1 MNALGRLTWME
12 MKLFFREKQAVFW
25 TFLFPVLMIWLFG
38 SMFGNKNCREGGVTV
53 TCTFLPGLRSI
64 C

>member
-25 TFLFPVLMIWLFG
+25 TFLFPRPDDLAVRLHVRQQKDAGRMELQ
-38 SMFGNKNCREGGVTV
+38 
-53 TCTFLPGLRSI
+53 
-64 C
+64 